1 MLSVKVSTVR
11 AVARSLAID
20 GIPAMVLVSALI
32 SSLISPALVPAV
44 GAADSRIK
52 DLATLEGMSSEPLV
66 GYGLIV
72 GLSATGDG
80 QSSDYTVQS
89 LTAMLDRLGVTLDP
103 SDVKLKNVAAVLVT
117 ARVEPGM
124 VPGTKIDVT
133 VSSIGDAS
141 SLEGGYLVMTPLKGT
156 DGNVYLVAQGAV
168 SIGGFNIKSGANN
181 SLRKNH
187 ATVGR
192 IPNGGLLKRQVAA
205 SYLRGNQ
212 IAWLLHNPD
221 FTTADRMAQAINA
234 RYGEGT
240 AQASSS
246 QRVQVLLPPG
256 QIDAPIRF
264 IANMSEI
271 RTPTDAPARVVI
283 NERTGTIIV
292 GAKVVLKECAV
303 AHGNLK
309 VEVKTYYDV
318 SQPPPNWGG
327 QGRTVVTPDVNTKVS
342 DKDARVLRVPET
354 STVADVVNVLNDI
367 GASPRDIIAILEALK
382 TAGALD
388 AELVIF

>member
-1 MLSVKVSTVR
+1 
-11 AVARSLAID
+11 
-20 GIPAMVLVSALI
+20 
-32 SSLISPALVPAV
+32 
-44 GAADSRIK
+44 
-52 DLATLEGMSSEPLV
+52 MSSEPLV

-80 QSSDYTVQS
+80 QSSNYTVQS
-89 LTAMLDRLGVTLDP
+89 LAAMLDRLGVTLDP

-271 RTPTDAPARVVI
+271 RTTTDAPARVVI